1 MWSLGACINAVTNF
15 IAAYLSLNNVRI
27 CVAEIEEL

>member
-15 IAAYLSLNNVRI
+15 ITVYLSLNNVKI